1 MSFGCPRVIRCGRA
15 APAPS
20 RFAVSG
26 SFAKSSNTT
35 TPHSRPGGWPD
46 DESHPNE
53 VSRGIANRG
62 RPRIARKA
70 LVRLQ
75 IETIYGKNSLQIRI
89 TQMHRKKRRPGI
101 GYRIGYC
108 RPPKRTRFKKGTSG
122 NPKGRRKGSR
132 NRVNHR
138 LALDKLVAIMKSKRT
153 PTAVQMKAAKIILDL
168 AFQAAGLSE

>member
-1 MSFGCPRVIRCGRA
+1 MGKIPRKIEM
-15 APAPS
+15 PS
-20 RFAVSG
+20 MR
-26 SFAKSSNTT
+26 
-35 TPHSRPGGWPD
+35 
-46 DESHPNE
+46 
-53 VSRGIANRG
+53 
-62 RPRIARKA
+62 
-70 LVRLQ
+70 
-75 IETIYGKNSLQIRI
+75 
-89 TQMHRKKRRPGI
+89 RKKRRPGI

-168 AFQAAGLSE
+168 TLQAAGLVE